1 MKNCFQGASTLN
13 AVVCVRVCLELH
25 CTAEE
30 AILYTWCYHTQTFSF
45 IIKNFLS
52 SDRREPDYSEK
63 VQYMTLIVK
72 KARLCHG
79 NKQPKVLVAL
89 HTRGVLCH
97 HIYEQSQQKGS
108 AHGGG
113 EGTQLREVR
122 LDGLPPPS
130 RQAGRRGRG
139 SSVSTQAPGLRLED
153 VITHLIGKSSWCGC
167 SHLPEL
173 REDSV
178 TIDGSTQGHWHRV

>member
-1 MKNCFQGASTLN
+1 MKNCFQRASTLN

-30 AILYTWCYHTQTFSF
+30 VILYTWCYHTQTFSF

-97 HIYEQSQQKGS
+97 HIHEQSQQKGS
-108 AHGGG
+108 ADGGG
-113 EGTQLREVR
+113 EETQLRS
-122 LDGLPPPS
+122 PS
-130 RQAGRRGRG
+130 RQAAPSTMPGRTKGTWELGEHTGSWSLPGGRHHPPH
-139 SSVSTQAPGLRLED
+139 Q
-153 VITHLIGKSSWCGC
+153 
-167 SHLPEL
+167 
-173 REDSV
+173 
-178 TIDGSTQGHWHRV
+178 